1 MAEIA
6 AGAVVAEQVVSTAVQ
21 GGIAAYALTTPTMPL
36 HATFTQMVA
45 STEGK
50 VPNLLQRSNNTI
62 NIIGSKLYLFGGQTA
77 PGTLAGND
85 MHVLALPSSS
95 SVSSSSLAR
104 DEYTCIAAE
113 PAENGGSVPESRAG
127 HSACVWRGQILIFGG
142 YDSSES
148 PIGED
153 NRLWAF
159 DIESHRWTAYA
170 APHGPKPSSRH
181 SAVMRGDSL
190 IVHLA
195 PAEVW
200 SLDLGKLLW
209 TALPSLPDATPST
222 THSNLVITGDTIHII
237 TGETNTGSSIHHL
250 SLKSTADTKPPSWQT
265 TPFPTNPLTPG
276 PRPRTGAALVPL
288 ATGQGRHYLLYLF
301 GSRSVS
307 TGEEPEYWSD
317 MWTYQLPSTS
327 YAPANLKDTIREKL
341 GFETG
346 GNTWAEVEV
355 KPRDEETM
363 TEGKI
368 HPGPRAWFGCDVA
381 NDGRTVVL
389 WGGIN
394 PRGEREGD
402 GWVVKLE

>member
-1 MAEIA
+1 
-6 AGAVVAEQVVSTAVQ
+6 
-21 GGIAAYALTTPTMPL
+21 
-36 HATFTQMVA
+36 
-45 STEGK
+45 
-50 VPNLLQRSNNTI
+50 
-62 NIIGSKLYLFGGQTA
+62 
-77 PGTLAGND
+77 
-85 MHVLALPSSS
+85 
-95 SVSSSSLAR
+95 
-104 DEYTCIAAE
+104 
-113 PAENGGSVPESRAG
+113 
-127 HSACVWRGQILIFGG
+127 
-142 YDSSES
+142 
-148 PIGED
+148 
-153 NRLWAF
+153 
-159 DIESHRWTAYA
+159 
-170 APHGPKPSSRH
+170 
-181 SAVMRGDSL
+181 MRGDSL

-368 HPGPRAWFGCDVA
+368 HP
-381 NDGRTVVL
+381 
-389 WGGIN
+389 
-394 PRGEREGD
+394 
-402 GWVVKLE
+402 